1 MVGYYFNIGLVYFI
15 VGFGVALVGYYIF
28 RRDVIGHF
36 VGALIVGLIG
46 SFLGGALG
54 YLLDDVIHYLT
65 HINNSINIFPPLIT
79 SAILLYIFIKVSD
92 YYRH

>member
-1 MVGYYFNIGLVYFI
+1 
-15 VGFGVALVGYYIF
+15 
-28 RRDVIGHF
+28 
-36 VGALIVGLIG
+36 VGLIG